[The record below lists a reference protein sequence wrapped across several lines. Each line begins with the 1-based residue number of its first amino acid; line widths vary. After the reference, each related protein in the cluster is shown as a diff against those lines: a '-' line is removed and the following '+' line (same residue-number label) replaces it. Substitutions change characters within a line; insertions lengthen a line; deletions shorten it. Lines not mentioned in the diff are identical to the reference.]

1 MDDSGS
7 LIQYVLLGVLVLL
20 SGFFSLAE
28 VALLASNRR
37 RLREL
42 AEGGSLRA
50 SVAVRLLEDPSRL
63 VSTLL
68 VGNTV
73 ANLGAAVVA
82 TRLAIRWF
90 GLGWG
95 EVIAFVGAA
104 VVVLVLAEIVPKAIA
119 SRYREPVA
127 LWCAI
132 PVHLLTFLLVPWNTL
147 LSRLA
152 YAVGWPFGA
161 RVPLDHPILTQ
172 EDLRLLVEASEANG
186 SLEAGEREMISSIFE
201 IRETLVR
208 EIMVPRVD
216 IKAVPVDATLMQIID
231 LVLREGHSR
240 LPVYRETIDQIVGVV
255 YVKDLFRYIREG
267 RTDVTAEQIMRPAHF
282 VPETKR
288 VDELFREMRQ
298 NNVHLAIVVDEYGG
312 TAGLVTIED
321 VLEEIVGEIRDE
333 YDVEEA
339 PPLVRLDE
347 HTALVDARMHL
358 EEVNEAL
365 RITLPTDEVDTVGGL
380 VYSRLG
386 HVPTQG
392 EEVTVN
398 GVRIR
403 VEELEGQRIA
413 RVRIQRITPQTAA
426 RT

>member
-132 PVHLLTFLLVPWNTL
+132 PVHLLTFLLAPWNTL
-147 LSRLA
+147 LSRLG

-161 RVPLDHPILTQ
+161 RVPLDHPMLTQ

-216 IKAVPVDATLMQIID
+216 IKSSI
-231 LVLREGHSR
+231 
-240 LPVYRETIDQIVGVV
+240 
-255 YVKDLFRYIREG
+255 
-267 RTDVTAEQIMRPAHF
+267 
-282 VPETKR
+282 
-288 VDELFREMRQ
+288 
-298 NNVHLAIVVDEYGG
+298 GG
-312 TAGLVTIED
+312 
-321 VLEEIVGEIRDE
+321 
-333 YDVEEA
+333 
-339 PPLVRLDE
+339 P
-347 HTALVDARMHL
+347 
-358 EEVNEAL
+358 
-365 RITLPTDEVDTVGGL
+365 
-380 VYSRLG
+380 
-386 HVPTQG
+386 
-392 EEVTVN
+392 
-398 GVRIR
+398 
-403 VEELEGQRIA
+403 IA
-413 RVRIQRITPQTAA
+413 
-426 RT
+426 